1 MVKWKN
7 YQAAVELGEFLLPLA
22 VDVFGKSLELMAF
35 VSIVVFFQTQYSLLI
50 SAYDGVLLST
60 RAREYQLRY
69 NELFKLPHRV
79 DFVEQNSLKF
89 LSEPD
94 LFV

>member
-35 VSIVVFFQTQYSLLI
+35 VSIVVFF
-50 SAYDGVLLST
+50 
-60 RAREYQLRY
+60 
-69 NELFKLPHRV
+69 
-79 DFVEQNSLKF
+79 
-89 LSEPD
+89 
-94 LFV
+94 